1 MPWHLYIVECK
12 DSKLYTGIT
21 NNLKRRIR
29 DHNSGNGCR
38 YTSIRAPVKLVYSEE
53 LPTKSEALKREL
65 RVKHLSR
72 AEKFI
77 LIKNKSSS
85 LKPSLAKVH
94 KSKGR

>member
-1 MPWHLYIVECK
+1 MPWHLYIIECK

-38 YTSIRAPVKLVYSEE
+38 YTSIRAPVKLVHSEE

-72 AEKFI
+72 AEKLI
-77 LIKNKSSS
+77 LIKNKSIDP
-85 LKPSLAKVH
+85 KPSRAKIR
-94 KSKGR
+94 KDKGK